1 MNGRSAK
8 EGEPRLRR
16 LLGRLLLP
24 AVGLFLAWGA
34 VAAWERLDVPVSVVE
49 VSGELT
55 AAERARAIEIV
66 AAFLPAGVFEL
77 DTARLRERLVD
88 ESWIDAAAVRRRWP
102 DTVEIRIA
110 PEVPVA
116 RWQGDALLSSRGAV
130 IEPLE
135 IIGVDTL
142 PRLAGPPG
150 SEEEVMRVFQVVTG
164 VLRPLDLKVESLARD
179 AVGDVHVTT
188 RRGVEI
194 ALGPDRHGAR
204 LQRLAAVLAGRLAGR
219 LDDVA
224 RLDARYDNGIAVA
237 WRELPLDA
245 SATAQL
251 ITATMVETEES
262 WPIPPQR

>member
-1 MNGRSAK
+1 MTTAWDGK
-8 EGEPRLRR
+8 GTGRLRR
-16 LLGRLLLP
+16 LLGRALLP
-24 AVGLFLAWGA
+24 GLLALLAWGG
-34 VAAWERLDVPVSVVE
+34 VAAWERLDVPVSLVE

-77 DTARLRERLVD
+77 DTATLRDRLVA

-102 DTVEIRIA
+102 ETVEIRIA

-135 IIGVDTL
+135 IIGVDSL
-142 PRLAGPPG
+142 PHLVGPAG
-150 SEEEVMRVFQVVTG
+150 SEAEVMRVFQTVTG
-164 VLRPLDLKVESLARD
+164 VLRPLGVEVESLARD
-179 AVGDVHVTT
+179 AVGDVHVRT
-188 RRGVEI
+188 RRGVDI

-204 LQRLAAVLAGRLAGR
+204 LQRLATVLSGRLAGR
-219 LDDVA
+219 LDEVA

-237 WRELPLDA
+237 WRDLPLDA
-245 SATAQL
+245 NATAQL
-251 ITATMVETEES
+251 TTTTTGETEES
-262 WPIPPQR
+262 WPVPPQR

>member
-1 MNGRSAK
+1 MNGRRNGA
-8 EGEPRLRR
+8 GTGPLVRLLRR
-16 LLGRLLLP
+16 ALLP
-24 AVGLFLAWGA
+24 GVLALLAWGA
-34 VAAWERLDVPVSVVE
+34 ALAWERLDVPLSVVE

-77 DTARLRERLVD
+77 DTRALRDRLVA

-135 IIGVDTL
+135 IIGVDSL
-142 PRLAGPPG
+142 PSLAGPPG

-164 VLRPLDLKVESLARD
+164 VLRPLGVVVESLRRD
-179 AVGDVHVTT
+179 AVGDVRVTT

-194 ALGPDRHGAR
+194 ALGADRHGAR
-204 LQRLAAVLAGRLAGR
+204 LQRLATVLAGRLEGR

-237 WRELPLDA
+237 WRDLPLDA
-245 SATAQL
+245 NATAQL
-251 ITATMVETEES
+251 TSGSIGETEES